1 MARTLRL
8 FLVGLLALLILNI
21 LSYHIPK
28 MTDLSSWNHS
38 STASRLQTTHLVKHA
53 MGETEVPLHPKRV
66 VALHWYATEVAG
78 LFGIKLLGA
87 PVPILHPELKRDD
100 FVNLGWFPPNM
111 EKVVALK
118 PDLLLGSAGW
128 FKDTYNLWSQI
139 APTVL
144 DSMKYNG
151 QWKEP
156 FIEIVEALGQTES
169 AKQIVAQYN
178 ARVAEFKHL
187 MGDRLKTTK
196 VSVVQIMPGSI
207 NLLKKSAFSGVILE
221 DLGLT
226 RPPLQDQD
234 AKTSLQLGG
243 NPVNE
248 RISEELLPLVDAD
261 ILFVVPF
268 SFNKK
273 DNYQQMVEQL
283 MAQPLWRKLKVV
295 QQGKVH
301 VMGEYW
307 LAGSYLSANRV
318 LDDLFRY
325 LLPEK

>member
-1 MARTLRL
+1 MTVALRL
-8 FLVGLLALLILNI
+8 FLIGLLALLS
-21 LSYHIPK
+21 LSSCSAKIHKP
-28 MTDLSSWNHS
+28 TDKSWNHS
-38 STASRLQTTHLVKHA
+38 STASHSQAAVHLVKHA
-53 MGETEVPLHPKRV
+53 MGKTLVPLHPKRV

-78 LFGIKLLGA
+78 IFGIKLLGA
-87 PVPILHPELKRDD
+87 PVPILHPELRRDD
-100 FVNLGWFPPNM
+100 FVDLGWFPPNM

-156 FIEIVEALGQTES
+156 FMQIVEALGQTES
-169 AKQIVAQYN
+169 AKQVVAQYN

-187 MGDRLKTTK
+187 MGERLKTLK

-207 NLLKKSAFSGVILE
+207 NLLKKSAFSGTILS
-221 DLGLT
+221 DLGIA
-226 RPPLQDQD
+226 RPPFQDMD
-234 AKTSLQLGG
+234 AKTSLQLGE
-243 NPVNE
+243 NPVNYP
-248 RISEELLPLVDAD
+248 ISEELLPLIDAD
-261 ILFVVPF
+261 ILFVIPF

-273 DNYQQMVEQL
+273 NSYQKMIEQL

-295 QQGKVH
+295 QQGKVY

-307 LAGSYLSANRV
+307 LAGSYISANKV

-325 LLPEK
+325 LVKEQ